1 MRTTI
6 KFTALASTVLV
17 AAALVYAVLVHNGT
31 VSSGRVQIGAD
42 VPERQ
47 LKQLLAT
54 GLITSDESLEY
65 FYSEGRMSITEGG
78 SILTDRRVIAYSQD
92 PAGRIQTWQI
102 PNYAIVSV
110 TKTQQGDADDHSIY
124 RVATS
129 EEDWIELWLPHE
141 HGDGERFAA
150 AVQAKIA
157 N

>member
-6 KFTALASTVLV
+6 KCTALAITVLV
-17 AAALVYAVLVHNGT
+17 AAAVVYAVLVHNGS
-31 VSSGRVQIGAD
+31 VSSGRVQMAAE

-54 GLITSDESLEY
+54 GLITADESLEY

-78 SILTDRRVIAYSQD
+78 SILTDRRLIAYSQNQD
-92 PAGRIQTWQI
+92 GRIQTWQI

-110 TKTQQGDADDHSIY
+110 TKTRQGDADNHSIY

-141 HGDGERFAA
+141 HGDAERFAA

-157 N
+157 D

>member
-1 MRTTI
+1 MRTAI
-6 KFTALASTVLV
+6 KYTALPFTFIAV
-17 AAALVYAVLVHNGT
+17 AAIVYAVLLHNGT
-31 VSSGRVQIGAD
+31 VTSGRVQNVAD

-47 LKQLLAT
+47 IKQLLAA
-54 GLITSDESLEY
+54 GLIASDEALEY

-92 PAGRIQTWQI
+92 QDGRIQSWQI

-110 TKTQQGDADDHSIY
+110 TKTQAGDAEDHAIY
-124 RVATS
+124 RVSTS

-141 HGDGERFAA
+141 HGDAERFAA

-157 N
+157 D